1 MADKYSD
8 KYVEQF
14 LNTYV
19 FPVMD
24 APPDKTYSNMKML
37 IDRGGSNF
45 YEGTILGESYR
56 YAKQARN
63 ELNANG
69 KLSAGTK
76 QQVINWFS
84 KTDGDYTF
92 DDFGKYYGFDSYDSA
107 VKSWVDTDTET
118 ERMEAELEAQRQ
130 ALEEQKKAAEE
141 EAKRQAEELARQ
153 QQLAQEAAAREA
165 ANQPNRSAGNV
176 QRTSLAEAAE
186 VIYGNKAQKKR
197 RVGYGD
203 TQATE
208 GGNLGNP
215 NVVRKQL
222 LGM

>member
-19 FPVMD
+19 LPVYTN
-24 APPDKTYSNMKML
+24 PVN
-37 IDRGGSNF
+37 
-45 YEGTILGESYR
+45 GTIRNIWNLMGKQSNVYEDYAIGQG
-56 YAKQARN
+56 AKQAMN
-63 ELNANG
+63 ELNSNG
-69 KLSAGTK
+69 KLSASTK
-76 QQVINWFS
+76 QGLINSFS
-84 KTDGDYTF
+84 RTDEQSVGDYREYF
-92 DDFGKYYGFDSYDSA
+92 GFDSYDSA

-118 ERMEAELEAQRQ
+118 ERMEAELDAQRQ

-141 EAKRQAEELARQ
+141 EAKRQAEELAKQ

>member
-19 FPVMD
+19 FPAFTNPRDGYIRNSWKYAGGKGYD
-24 APPDKTYSNMKML
+24 AGM
-37 IDRGGSNF
+37 F
-45 YEGTILGESYR
+45 VLGESAL
-56 YAKQARN
+56 YAKQAMN
-63 ELNANG
+63 ELNSNG
-69 KLSAGTK
+69 KLSASTK
-76 QQVINWFS
+76 QGVINAFS
-84 KTDGDYTF
+84 KTDEQSVYEYQ
-92 DDFGKYYGFDSYDSA
+92 KYLGINSYDSA

-141 EAKRQAEELARQ
+141 EAKRQAEELAKQ

>member
-19 FPVMD
+19 LPVYTN
-24 APPDKTYSNMKML
+24 PVN
-37 IDRGGSNF
+37 
-45 YEGTILGESYR
+45 GTIRNIWNLMGKQSNVYEDYAIGQGAL
-56 YAKQARN
+56 YAKQAMN
-63 ELNANG
+63 ELNSNG
-69 KLSAGTK
+69 KLSASTK
-76 QQVINWFS
+76 QGLINSFS
-84 KTDGDYTF
+84 RTDEQSVGDYREYF
-92 DDFGKYYGFDSYDSA
+92 GFDSYDSA

-141 EAKRQAEELARQ
+141 EAKRQAEELAKQ

-165 ANQPNRSAGNV
+165 ANQPNRAAGNV

-203 TQATE
+203 TQTTE

>member
-19 FPVMD
+19 LPVYTN
-24 APPDKTYSNMKML
+24 PVN
-37 IDRGGSNF
+37 
-45 YEGTILGESYR
+45 GTIRNIWNLMGKQSNVYEDYAIGQGAL
-56 YAKQARN
+56 YAKQAMN
-63 ELNANG
+63 ELNSNG
-69 KLSAGTK
+69 KLSASTK
-76 QQVINWFS
+76 QGLINSFS
-84 KTDGDYTF
+84 RTDEQSVGDYRGYF
-92 DDFGKYYGFDSYDSA
+92 GFDSYGSA
-107 VKSWVDTDTET
+107 GKSWVDTGAGSG
-118 ERMEAELEAQRQ
+118 RMEAELDAQPQ

-141 EAKRQAEELARQ
+141 EAKRQAEELAKQ

-186 VIYGNKAQKKR
+186 VIYGNRAQKKR

-215 NVVRKQL
+215 NVVPKQL

>member
-19 FPVMD
+19 FPAFTNPRD
-24 APPDKTYSNMKML
+24 GYISNAWKYAGRDGYDMGM
-37 IDRGGSNF
+37 F
-45 YEGTILGESYR
+45 VQGESAL
-56 YAKQARN
+56 YAKRAMN
-63 ELNANG
+63 ELNSNG

-76 QQVINWFS
+76 QGIIDVFS
-84 KTDGDYTF
+84 RTDKQSVSEYQ
-92 DDFGKYYGFDSYDSA
+92 KYYGFDSYDSA

-118 ERMEAELEAQRQ
+118 ERMEAELEAQRK

-141 EAKRQAEELARQ
+141 EAKRQAEELAKQ

>member
-19 FPVMD
+19 FPAFTNPRDGYIRNSWKYAGRDGYDMGMF
-24 APPDKTYSNMKML
+24 T
-37 IDRGGSNF
+37 
-45 YEGTILGESYR
+45 LGESAV
-56 YAKQARN
+56 YAKRAMN
-63 ELNANG
+63 ELNSNG
-69 KLSAGTK
+69 KLSASTK
-76 QQVINWFS
+76 QGVINAFS
-84 KTDGDYTF
+84 KTDEQSVYEYQ
-92 DDFGKYYGFDSYDSA
+92 KYLGINSYDSA

-153 QQLAQEAAAREA
+153 QQLAQESAAREA